1 MWPWYLILALLMPVP
16 ALALK
21 PGEPAPVIEAPLA
34 DGDTLS
40 LDRLRGQVVYVDFWA
55 SWCTPCRQALPALEK
70 LYRQYRDQGFTVLA
84 VNVDTERVAADR
96 MLKRIPV
103 SYPVVFDPEGI
114 WPARYAVKGMP
125 SGYLLDRDGT
135 VVQVKSGYRSK
146 DFPQLESAILKAL
159 EAQP

>member
-21 PGEPAPVIEAPLA
+21 PGEPAPVIEAP
-34 DGDTLS
+34 
-40 LDRLRGQVVYVDFWA
+40 
-55 SWCTPCRQALPALEK
+55 LPALEK

-135 VVQVKSGYRSK
+135 VGQVKSGYRSK